1 MFDRDKTPFFSVII
15 PTYNRAAT
23 ISSAIRSV
31 INQSFNN
38 WELIVMDDGS
48 TDSTKDV
55 VDSFLDNRIRY
66 FWHENQERS
75 ASRNKGVYFSKG
87 DWICFLDSDDE
98 YQENHLEVLY
108 KAISQNK
115 ECFIFRT
122 GSTCIDNKGNVVKTK
137 MKECNQLLCTYPFEF
152 IHFFAF
158 NKKVF
163 DKHKF
168 DFRFYQMEDMH
179 FLIRCGEE
187 FTFYQIHEW
196 TYIYNINPVVT
207 GRIGRDFEKYISN
220 KNQCIDDMLTFKFNP
235 LKKFLIW
242 TKLTNG
248 MFLLHGYIKY
258 KPIMIFNGL
267 FINLKNLFKFPNTYS
282 KIVLRIVMVKFNE
295 FFGSDYKDNRF

>member
-1 MFDRDKTPFFSVII
+1 MLLNI
-15 PTYNRAAT
+15 
-23 ISSAIRSV
+23 
-31 INQSFNN
+31 
-38 WELIVMDDGS
+38 LIVIATFCAMEFMAWS
-48 TDSTKDV
+48 THKFVMHGFMWYFHEDHHVPHSKTFERNDV
-55 VDSFLDNRIRY
+55 FFLIY
-66 FWHENQERS
+66 ALPSW
-75 ASRNKGVYFSKG
+75 
-87 DWICFLDSDDE
+87 
-98 YQENHLEVLY
+98 
-108 KAISQNK
+108 
-115 ECFIFRT
+115 
-122 GSTCIDNKGNVVKTK
+122 
-137 MKECNQLLCTYPFEF
+137 LLMMFG
-152 IHFFAF
+152 AMA
-158 NKKVF
+158 
-163 DKHKF
+163 KF

-196 TYIYNINPVVT
+196 TYIYIINPLAT

-282 KIVLRIVMVKFNE
+282 KIVLRIVIVKFNE
-295 FFGSDYKDNRF
+295 FFGSDDKDNRF

>member
-23 ISSAIRSV
+23 ISSAIRSA

-75 ASRNKGVYFSKG
+75 ATRNKGVCFSKG

-115 ECFIFRT
+115 EFFIFRT
-122 GSTCIDNKGNVVKTK
+122 GLKCIDSKGNRKETK
-137 MKECNQLLCTYPFEF
+137 FDNSGHKLDTYPYDFMV
-152 IHFFAF
+152 FFAF
-158 NKKVF
+158 HKNVFKKY
-163 DKHKF
+163 KF
-168 DFRFYQMEDMH
+168 DHRFFQMEDMH

-196 TYIYNINPVVT
+196 TYIYNINPVAT

-248 MFLLHGYIKY
+248 LMFLYGSIRY
-258 KPIMIFNGL
+258 KPSL
-267 FINLKNLFKFPNTYS
+267 LFKSISIITSNFLVYPITFIWVVTRMIVIKFCEIGGIS
-282 KIVLRIVMVKFNE
+282 K
-295 FFGSDYKDNRF
+295 DYRF